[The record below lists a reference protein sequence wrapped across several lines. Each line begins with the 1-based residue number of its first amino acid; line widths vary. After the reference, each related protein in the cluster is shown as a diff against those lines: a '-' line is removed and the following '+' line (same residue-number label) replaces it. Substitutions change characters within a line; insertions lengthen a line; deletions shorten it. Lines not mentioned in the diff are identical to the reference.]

1 MDLDRLKK
9 QLEFVLEID
18 KLKTVRRQTL
28 LTDRSRQ
35 ENSSE
40 HSWHLALLAMVLS
53 EYAKEKID
61 LLQVLKIVL
70 VHDLVEIDAGDTYCY
85 DDDRLE
91 DQKEREIKAADR
103 IFNLLPS
110 DQAEEFR
117 GLWEEYEAQKTPESL
132 FAAALDR
139 LQPVMNNYHTQGET
153 WKKNGI
159 QLHQVIARNQ
169 KMGEGAPEL
178 WEQAK
183 GLIDDAVA
191 KGWILS

>member
-18 KLKTVRRQTL
+18 KLKTVLRQTL